1 MSKTVSFHNPDF
13 PDGTVFDVGGLA
25 IPNGGSVTLD
35 HDQELSFFSKNQM
48 NVADVFKGDKLVKV
62 TGDSELSKTERD
74 DHTAKHVDTTPAENL
89 DELVID
95 VDPPV
100 DSEGN
105 VVEEEV
111 IT

>member
-48 NVADVFKGDKLVKV
+48 NKLVKV